1 MNTLQDRL
9 QEFLNYEDISM
20 RAFER
25 QCDIKAGTASKMT
38 EKSYGTTFHKIS
50 KAYPH
55 LNIEWLKTGEGEMLH
70 TTPSYE
76 NTQGD
81 NNNNQQG
88 NNNIYFNG
96 ASPELIAY
104 IRGLEKDVEH
114 LKVCVAHKED
124 KIKDLKSIITD
135 KDKRIAEL
143 KERIDELKGKK

>member
-9 QEFLNYEDISM
+9 QQFLNYEDISM

-38 EKSYGTTFHKIS
+38 EKSYGATFHKIAQ
-50 KAYPH
+50 AYPR
-55 LNIEWLKTGEGEMLH
+55 LNIEWLKTGNGEMLRAVP
-70 TTPSYE
+70 TYE

-81 NNNNQQG
+81 SNNNQQG
-88 NNNIYFNG
+88 DNNVYFNG

-104 IRGLEKDVEH
+104 IKGLEKDVEH
-114 LKVCVAHKED
+114 LKVCLAHKED

-135 KDKRIAEL
+135 KDERISEL
-143 KERIDELKGKK
+143 KERIDELKVKK